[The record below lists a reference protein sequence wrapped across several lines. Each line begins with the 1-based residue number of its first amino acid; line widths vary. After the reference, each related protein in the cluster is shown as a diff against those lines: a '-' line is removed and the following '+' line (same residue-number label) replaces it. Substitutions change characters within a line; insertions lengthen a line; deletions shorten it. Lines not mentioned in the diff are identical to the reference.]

1 MGSLLNNIRYFV
13 AASTKSWI
21 AAPNPDDSP
30 QSRHS
35 QHFLFL
41 QSQTGDELT
50 TEEPA
55 RMREA
60 EDENIH
66 YGEIDFS
73 MHRPKTSSDLP
84 RDSGQQ
90 QEILY
95 AQVKVSRTTTTC
107 TTYISITTVFT
118 INSSTVTTSN
128 AAVSCITTAISGNTL
143 TFTAAVAS
151 TQTTTT
157 LTLLALLLISIVE
170 LSLLRMVLYPV
181 IYAQTHVTSQRSA
194 PSN

>member
-1 MGSLLNNIRYFV
+1 MVEDFNNPNRRTQFILGSLLNNIRYFV
-13 AASTKSWI
+13 IASTKSWI

-73 MHRPKTSSDLP
+73 MQRPKTSSDLP

-95 AQVKVSRTTTTC
+95 AQVKVSSTTT
-107 TTYISITTVFT
+107 
-118 INSSTVTTSN
+118 SSTQ
-128 AAVSCITTAISGNTL
+128 VSDGPEDL
-143 TFTAAVAS
+143 
-151 TQTTTT
+151 
-157 LTLLALLLISIVE
+157 
-170 LSLLRMVLYPV
+170 
-181 IYAQTHVTSQRSA
+181 YAQVKKK
-194 PSN
+194 